1 MTGAPLIIPLADIDC
16 CESIVPPPAPDD
28 ATIVTNDG
36 WFPDIALGDFR
47 EEMRI
52 RDSVTVPR
60 QRKAV
65 RDAII
70 AVSNDLVDW
79 AAKQV
84 AAGHASLAAVPAPR
98 VDGESRL
105 ALSYRSAV
113 FARAK
118 ADLVERYRDI
128 DITDSGNRRAEDL
141 DASIGELRRDAIH
154 AVRDILGVTRTTVDL
169 I

>member
-1 MTGAPLIIPLADIDC
+1 MTAPPLIIPIASIDC

-28 ATIVTNDG
+28 TTIVTNDG
-36 WFPDIALGDFR
+36 WFPPIALGDFR

-70 AVSNDLVDW
+70 AIGNDLADW

-84 AAGHASLAAVPAPR
+84 VAGYASLAAVPAPR
-98 VDGESRL
+98 IDGESRL
-105 ALSYRSAV
+105 ELSYRSAIY
-113 FARAK
+113 AHAK
-118 ADLVERYRDI
+118 AALVERYRDI

-141 DASIGELRRDAIH
+141 EPSVGELRRDAIH
-154 AVRDILGVTRTTVDL
+154 AVRDILGVTRTAVEL